1 MPTIVI
7 NPDNAKSVLIT
18 ENGINQQ
25 AVSINDNSATIGL
38 IRVEQGP
45 KGDKGDKG
53 DTGIQ
58 GQTGETGERGESGPQ
73 GNQGVKGDKGDP
85 GNFSQLILGSGNGN
99 ALISLTDDSEL
110 LNFSG
115 VNIGLAFDDTTKTIT
130 ITGEET
136 DTFDCGSP

>member
-25 AVSINDNSATIGL
+25 AVSINDNSAIIGL
-38 IRVEQGP
+38 IRVEYGP
-45 KGDKGDKG
+45 KGDQGDQGEKGEKGDRGQQGIQGVEGIQGTDGEKGEKG
-53 DTGIQ
+53 DT
-58 GQTGETGERGESGPQ
+58 
-73 GNQGVKGDKGDP
+73 
-85 GNFSQLILGSGNGN
+85 GNFSQLIIGSGNGDT
-99 ALISLTDDSEL
+99 LINLTDDSQL

-115 VNIGLAFDDTTKTIT
+115 VNIGLAFDNTTKTIT
-130 ITGEET
+130 MTGEET